1 MNELFELRDRS
12 YMGPA
17 NLNEN
22 TYDYFC
28 RSGRNSISIVRQTLN
43 NWFLN
48 YPEDEKNE
56 LKKRFKKSY
65 SSAFFELFIF
75 ELFRKQGFEIVI
87 HPELVDSSKKPDF
100 LIKKDRLEIYVEAKE
115 ARDKTREE
123 EALERRIN
131 HFYDSFNTINSP
143 KFFIYVKKILFKSNR
158 QPQTKILIRD
168 LENKIASSEPNKI
181 LEQIKESGFDN
192 ESTLKYED
200 DDIFIIISL
209 IPKSSKAQFKEGLR
223 PIAMYPMVTEIGGSE
238 GSIRNAFIKK
248 AKKFKNLSKPYIIC
262 INAIGIK
269 GDTEFDIENA
279 IWGSLM
285 LTWSTDPNNPNEHL
299 TRKND
304 GFFYG
309 NKGPQYRKVSGVL
322 VTQVN
327 SFNIPKAPFW
337 FVKHPFSEKEIDFD
351 NFKLSYNHVIKNKI
365 QRIVKSNF
373 GEILNIKDDWINLL
387 EK

>member
-1 MNELFELRDRS
+1 
-12 YMGPA
+12 MGPA
-17 NLNEN
+17 NHNEN

-28 RSGRNSISIVRQTLN
+28 RSGRESISTVRQTLN
-43 NWFLN
+43 LWFLN
-48 YPEDEKNE
+48 YPENEKNE

-75 ELFRKQGFEIVI
+75 ELFREQGFEIEI
-87 HPELVDSSKKPDF
+87 HPELINSSKRPDF
-100 LIKKDRLEIYVEAKE
+100 LIKKYGLEIYVEAKE
-115 ARDKTREE
+115 ARDKSREE

-143 KFFIYVKKILFKSNR
+143 KFFIYVKELLFKSNR
-158 QPQTKILIRD
+158 QPQTKILIKD
-168 LENKIASSEPNKI
+168 LENKIESFEPDKI
-181 LEQIKESGFDN
+181 LRQIKESGFEND
-192 ESTLKYED
+192 STLKYED
-200 DDIFIIISL
+200 DDIMIIISL
-209 IPKSSKAQFKEGLR
+209 IPKSPKAQFTEGLR

-279 IWGSLM
+279 IWGSQM
-285 LTWSTDPNNPNEHL
+285 LTWSTDPNNRNEHL

-309 NKGPQYRKVSGVL
+309 NKGPQYRNVSAVL

-337 FVKHPFSEKEIDFD
+337 FVKHPFSEKEIDFE
-351 NFKLSYNHVIKNKI
+351 NFKLSYFQVLKNQI
-365 QRIVKSNF
+365 QRIMKSNF
-373 GEILNIKDDWINLL
+373 GEILNLKVDWINPLD
-387 EK
+387 K